1 MSLKTIVL
9 APGEYTNA
17 GGGCIAL
24 HKLAHNLALCGAE
37 SYIMADSKNPDYK
50 GALIDETTA
59 KGIAAL
65 PDCMVIYPEVVCGNP
80 LNAKHITRWI
90 LYHVRNY
97 GQFGVFGENDLIY
110 KYAAHFN
117 TRLGNNI
124 DGELRAMELD
134 LSKWVDKGMPR
145 YESCHLYKKAGANK
159 ADIHPAG
166 SICIDNYPQNGGLE
180 SLIYMFNQRTHF
192 YSYDD
197 ATFLSALA
205 ALCGCKSIVVPTDG
219 VTESEWRGG
228 FPYFY
233 YGIAYG
239 VENLQWAE
247 DTAQYL
253 RAHLQKLDGA
263 TITQTKE
270 FIYNCKLRMGL

>member
-1 MSLKTIVL
+1 M
-9 APGEYTNA
+9 
-17 GGGCIAL
+17 
-24 HKLAHNLALCGAE
+24 
-37 SYIMADSKNPDYK
+37 
-50 GALIDETTA
+50 
-59 KGIAAL
+59 AAL
-65 PDCMVIYPEVVCGNP
+65 N
-80 LNAKHITRWI
+80 R
-90 LYHVRNY
+90 
-97 GQFGVFGENDLIY
+97 
-110 KYAAHFN
+110 
-117 TRLGNNI
+117 
-124 DGELRAMELD
+124 
-134 LSKWVDKGMPR
+134 LSKFLTV
-145 YESCHLYKKAGANK
+145 AN
-159 ADIHPAG
+159 
-166 SICIDNYPQNGGLE
+166 
-180 SLIYMFNQRTHF
+180 

-205 ALCGCKSIVVPTDG
+205 ALCGCKSIVVPTQG

-270 FIYNCKLRMGL
+270 FIFNCKLKMGL